1 MRDEPDGRRP
11 LSDAALADSA
21 VVANCAMNRERGL
34 TGVNSYARELGFSP
48 LDALA
53 GSMTGPHHDGGAAG
67 QGPGWLDLCCGSGR
81 ALIEAAGQLR
91 ALAPARRA
99 ALIGVDLVDAFVHQY
114 EPLPGLDLICGSV
127 LTYEPARA
135 FDLITC
141 VHGLHYVGDK
151 LAIVSRA
158 ASWLSP
164 AGRLA
169 ADLDLDSIRLADGRP
184 AGRPLAA
191 RLRAAGFSYNGRRH
205 QLSCIGPK
213 RVDLPYAFLGS
224 DDRAGANY
232 TGQPAVD
239 SYYREDLAVAGAMPY
254 PTLR

>member
-1 MRDEPDGRRP
+1 
-11 LSDAALADSA
+11 
-21 VVANCAMNRERGL
+21 MNRERGL

-53 GSMTGPHHDGGAAG
+53 GSHHDGAAAG
-67 QGPGWLDLCCGSGR
+67 QDPGWLDLCCGSGR
-81 ALIEAAGQLR
+81 ALIEAARHLH
-91 ALAPARRA
+91 ATVPARRA
-99 ALIGVDLVDAFVHQY
+99 ALIGVDLVDAFAHQD
-114 EPLPGLDLICGSV
+114 EPLPGLELICGSV
-127 LTYEPARA
+127 LDYAPARA

-158 ASWLSP
+158 ASWLTP

-169 ADLDLDSIRLADGRP
+169 ADLDLTSIRLADGRP

-191 RLRAAGFSYNGRRH
+191 RLRAAGFSYNARRH
-205 QLSCIGPK
+205 QLSCIGPQ

-224 DDRAGANY
+224 DDRAGPNY

-239 SYYREDLAVAGAMPY
+239 SYYREDLAAARSRASLGQLTTADARTHRSVTSPPGAPMP
-254 PTLR
+254 LSSV